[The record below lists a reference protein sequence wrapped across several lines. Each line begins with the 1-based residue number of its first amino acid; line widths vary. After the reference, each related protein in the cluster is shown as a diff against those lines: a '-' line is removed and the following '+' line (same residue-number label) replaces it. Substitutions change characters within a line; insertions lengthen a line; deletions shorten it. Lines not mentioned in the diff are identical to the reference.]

1 MTRSLLLR
9 LGLVLAFVAVV
20 SAQSSTCDNDGV
32 FESSTNSCACPS
44 GFGGA
49 NCSQLVCSNPIASS
63 TSRGPFNIA
72 LAGASGSNGCAA
84 QCTPGWSGPMCS
96 IANSSSTCL
105 IALTNSAGV
114 SGQTFST
121 SAVYNDI
128 VHNSGAYV
136 WTEGFTYCDVVNP
149 TLQAV
154 FAGTTALVFQNS
166 FDTADSLYAK
176 SSVPTRGMHAS
187 LLYAASTGNTTL
199 TEQFY
204 CAADTCTQ
212 QNSTTNGKTTVTWQ
226 CANFKC
232 RCIPGTQFCG
242 TGALD
247 LTVTID
253 GLNGGIEVTCDG
265 DGPDCDFKQSV
276 LQTIF
281 GAQGLELNSCQHSEC
296 TRSSTIETLAAQ
308 RVNDSATAAAEL
320 SHGVI
325 IGLAIVG
332 AFVVALLGFLF
343 WGCLVQRK
351 ARRGVTAL
359 ADQDQGQDGAVGM
372 RWSGLGYTL
381 PQQRFGVLGQRRRA
395 GRVILDN
402 LTGEVQPG
410 TLCAILG
417 PTGAGKSTFV
427 ELLAGK
433 RKNGVATG
441 SIHLVL
447 AQGTRSS
454 KVQVGIVDQHD
465 VLPATATVR
474 ECLHFAAELKMPE
487 TTTPSER
494 KERVCEVLTLLGL
507 IECAD
512 TLVGDTE
519 HRGISGGERRRL
531 SIGLELLATPSV
543 LICDEPT
550 SGLDS
555 SAAKKVIQVL
565 KDLTKGVTD
574 VRTTVITTIHQPSSP
589 MFNLFD
595 QLILFGS
602 SGRMLY
608 CGDAHNA
615 SAYFAGRGDPVPYEW
630 NPADHFLELAV
641 APLLQLGSGDTLTS
655 EGHDEKRS
663 SGDNP
668 CFIDSP
674 TASMHSKPQACALT
688 QFEALAK
695 RELRNLKRDNSLVV
709 MHVGT
714 AAILGVF
721 IGGMY
726 FQVDLTIGGFQSRV
740 GSLFFL
746 GSLIAFSSLS
756 ALSNFANYKSLF
768 LRERANGYYSPVSW
782 LASRLVFDL
791 VPLRIIPILIVS
803 SIVYWMVGL
812 TPDATHFFKYLL
824 LLVLYNM
831 TTAVLNF
838 LLAAVIIDTGN
849 AILISSILNLAQM
862 AFAGFFIHLDSIP
875 AALRWIQWLCPL
887 KYLLEALTV
896 NGGSPLLWS
905 LDFSVETALSLGRDC
920 SFSEISGGLMIVDV
934 LQGVKVSISAKVIM
948 ISLFGFN
955 TNAYYRDVLVIA
967 AFLIGFA
974 AILTL
979 AVVLKLRE
987 IR

>member
-1 MTRSLLLR
+1 MTSSLRLR
-9 LGLVLAFVAVV
+9 LGSGVQLLALAWVAVV
-20 SAQSSTCDNDGV
+20 SSQSTTGTCDNDGL
-32 FESSTNSCACPS
+32 FNSSTNSCSCPS

-49 NCSQLVCSNPIASS
+49 NCSQLVCSNPIAS
-63 TSRGPFNIA
+63 TSSRAPFNIA
-72 LAGASGSNGCAA
+72 LAGSSGSTGCAA
-84 QCTPGWSGPMCS
+84 QCTAGWSGLMCS
-96 IANSSSTCL
+96 IANGSSTCL
-105 IALTNSAGV
+105 AALTNNLGV
-114 SGQTFST
+114 SGQTFTT
-121 SAVYNDI
+121 SGVYDDI

-136 WTEGFTYCDVVNP
+136 WTEGYTYCDVVNP

-154 FAGTTALVFQNS
+154 YAGTTALVFQNS

-176 SSVPTRGMHAS
+176 SSVPNRGMQAT
-187 LLYAASTGNTTL
+187 LFYAAPTGNTTL
-199 TEQFY
+199 IEQFY

-212 QNSTTNGKTTVTWQ
+212 QNATTNGKTTVTWQ
-226 CANFKC
+226 CLNLKC

-247 LTVTID
+247 LTDTIG

-265 DGPDCDFKQSV
+265 DGPVCDFKQSV

-296 TRSSTIETLAAQ
+296 TRSATIATLAAQ
-308 RVNDSATAAAEL
+308 RVNDSTTAGAGL

-332 AFVVALLGFLF
+332 AFIVALLGCLI
-343 WGCLVQRK
+343 WGCVVQKK
-351 ARRGVTAL
+351 ARRAATAL
-359 ADQDQGQDGAVGM
+359 ADDQQDGAVGM
-372 RWSGLGYTL
+372 HWSGLSYTL
-381 PQQRFGVLGQRRRA
+381 PQRRFGVLGQRRRA

-402 LTGEVQPG
+402 LSGRVQPG

-433 RKNGVATG
+433 RKNGITTG

-447 AQGTRSS
+447 AQGARSR

-512 TLVGDTE
+512 TVVGDTE
-519 HRGISGGERRRL
+519 HRGISGGERRRV
-531 SIGLELLATPSV
+531 SIGLELLATPAV

-565 KDLTKGVTD
+565 KDLTEGVTG

-602 SGRMLY
+602 SGRMMY

-615 SAYFAGRGDPVPYEW
+615 SAYFATRGDPVPYAW

-655 EGHDEKRS
+655 DGHDEKRNW
-663 SGDNP
+663 GDNT
-668 CFIDSP
+668 CFIDTP

-695 RELRNLKRDNSLVV
+695 RELRNLKRDHSLVV

-714 AAILGVF
+714 AAILGAF

-756 ALSNFANYKSLF
+756 ALSNFANYRSLF
-768 LRERANGYYSPVSW
+768 LRERANGYYSPISW
-782 LASRLVFDL
+782 LASRIVFDL
-791 VPLRIIPILIVS
+791 IPLRIIPILIVS

-812 TPDATHFFKYLL
+812 SPDAAHFFKYLL
-824 LLVLYNM
+824 ILVLYNM
-831 TTAVLNF
+831 STAVLNF
-838 LLAAVIIDTGN
+838 LLAAVITDTGN

-875 AALRWIQWLCPL
+875 AAVRWIQWLCPL

-896 NGGSPLLWS
+896 N
-905 LDFSVETALSLGRDC
+905 
-920 SFSEISGGLMIVDV
+920 EISGGLMIVDT

-955 TNAYYRDVLVIA
+955 TDAYYRDVLIIA

-974 AILTL
+974 TILTV
-979 AVVLKLRE
+979 AVVFKLRE